1 VSEASL
7 SLSGEPM
14 VDTMGDGLGG
24 VVEIGVG
31 CSGSF
36 PPSELDK
43 SVPCVLMPASRLARS
58 LMYFLALAVASVATL
73 SSKSSVVMAVAINA
87 PTVFRL

>member
-1 VSEASL
+1 MSEASL

-36 PPSELDK
+36 PPSELDE
-43 SVPCVLMPASRLARS
+43 SVPCGSMPAMS
-58 LMYFLALAVASVATL
+58 LMYFLALAVASVAML

-87 PTVFRL
+87 PAVFRL